1 LNTDFLVRR
10 QNLIA
15 IAVIALTLTIIAAP
29 LVSVDSNNNSGNA
42 HTIKVWPIGTT
53 SNSGKPIVTSTPAD
67 LFILHTGQDC
77 IKNVWLLIVLSEP
90 TYTRLDMI
98 TINDTKFMDK
108 TDFQLVTASK
118 IPPLAANTTTGYPGV
133 TWQYEVSAIKSNM
146 NEAKKANLY
155 YGVKYFLP
163 KITTAP
169 TKFTLAVIL
178 SSSASIKALIL
189 GLGKSDPSKDKCF
202 GIECNDNRLDRF
214 TSFSKSTFVTPE
226 IAPLALMASPFA
238 ALGLLA
244 IKRRKR

>member
-1 LNTDFLVRR
+1 VRR

-15 IAVIALTLTIIAAP
+15 LIVLALTLTLFVAP
-29 LVSVDSNNNSGNA
+29 LAFADSPNGNA
-42 HTIKVWPIGTT
+42 HTIKVWPVGTT
-53 SNSGKPIVTSTPAD
+53 TQTGMPIVTGTPAD

-90 TYTRLDMI
+90 TYTHLDMI
-98 TINDTKFMDK
+98 TINGNKFMDK

-118 IPPLAANTTTGYPGV
+118 IPPLTANTTTGYPGA
-133 TWQYEVSAIKSNM
+133 TWQYEVSAIRSNM

-178 SSSASIKALIL
+178 SSPASIKALIL

-214 TSFSKSTFVTPE
+214 TSFSKSTLVTPE

-244 IKRRKR
+244 IKRRKK